1 MRHHTTMNDDDQTL
15 PDHLSD
21 EAAAQMVDLLY
32 AIAQTLENRYFAEI
46 TRYYQNTNPRQPDLW
61 D

>member
-1 MRHHTTMNDDDQTL
+1 MNDDDQTL